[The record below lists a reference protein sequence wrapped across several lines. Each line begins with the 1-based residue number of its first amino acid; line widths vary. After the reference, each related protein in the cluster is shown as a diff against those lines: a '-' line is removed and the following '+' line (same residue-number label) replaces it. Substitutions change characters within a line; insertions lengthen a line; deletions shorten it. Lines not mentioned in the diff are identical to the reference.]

1 MEVSIRLQKI
11 GKITK
16 LSNCFRIVAISK
28 SQSRDSAN
36 LEILGHY
43 NPTKKPAELVIRHE
57 KVEKWL
63 KQGARMSDTVKS
75 LVSKDKKAAVPK

>member
-16 LSNCFRIVAISK
+16 LSNCFRIVAMSK
-28 SQSRDSAN
+28 NQSRDSKN

-43 NPTKKPAELVIRHE
+43 NPTKKPAEVLIRHE
-57 KVEKWL
+57 KIEKWL
-63 KQGARMSDTVKS
+63 KKGARMTNTVKA
-75 LVSKDKKAAVPK
+75 LVNKNKKAVAA